1 MTEAID
7 YAAQSK
13 FVDEDNGYKLVL
25 ERHQKMWAEAHEQ
38 ERQIL
43 LEGRKVTRVV
53 RLMDICIEKFCECAD
68 VAEGSDADK
77 TLKQYTGEN
86 AESWWHEFEQSKNL
100 LQELLLDQCSKV
112 LTAKYKAKKV
122 TEEAKL
128 HCDQLSAARTEAEK
142 RYKESLEK
150 ND

>member
-7 YAAQSK
+7 YAAQNK
-13 FVDEDNGYKLVL
+13 FVDEENGYKLVL
-25 ERHQKMWAEAHEQ
+25 ERHQKMWAEVHEQ

-43 LEGRKVTRVV
+43 LEGRKVARVV
-53 RLMDICIEKFCECAD
+53 RLMDICIQKFCECAD
-68 VAEGSDADK
+68 VAEGSNEDK
-77 TLKQYTGEN
+77 TLQQYTGEN

-100 LQELLLDQCSKV
+100 LQELLVDQCSKV

-122 TEEAKL
+122 KEEAKL
-128 HCDQLSAARTEAEK
+128 HCDQLIAARIEAEK

>member
-1 MTEAID
+1 MTETID
-7 YAAQSK
+7 IAAQSK
-13 FVDEDNGYKLVL
+13 FVHEDNGYKLVL
-25 ERHQKMWAEAHEQ
+25 ERHQKMWDEVHEQ

-43 LEGRKVTRVV
+43 VEGRKVARVV

-68 VAEGSDADK
+68 VAEGSNEDK

-86 AESWWHEFEQSKNL
+86 AESWFHEFEQSKNL

>member
-43 LEGRKVTRVV
+43 LEGRKVARVV

-68 VAEGSDADK
+68 IVEGSDEDK
-77 TLKQYTGEN
+77 TLQQYTGEN

-100 LQELLLDQCSKV
+100 LQELLLDQCNKV

-122 TEEAKL
+122 KEEAKL
-128 HCDQLSAARTEAEK
+128 HCDQLTAARAEAEK

>member
-1 MTEAID
+1 MTETID

-13 FVDEDNGYKLVL
+13 FVHEDNGYKLVL
-25 ERHQKMWAEAHEQ
+25 ERHQKMWAEAQEQ

-43 LEGRKVTRVV
+43 IEGRKVARAV
-53 RLMDICIEKFCECAD
+53 RLMDICIEKFCACAD
-68 VAEGSDADK
+68 VAEGSDEDK
-77 TLKQYTGEN
+77 TLQQYTGEN
-86 AESWWHEFEQSKNL
+86 AESWFYEFEQSKEL

-112 LTAKYKAKKV
+112 LTAKYKAKKMK
-122 TEEAKL
+122 EEAKL

>member
-7 YAAQSK
+7 YTAQNK
-13 FVDEDNGYKLVL
+13 FVNEDTSYKLVL
-25 ERHQKMWAEAHEQ
+25 ERHQKMWDEAHEQ

-43 LEGRKVTRVV
+43 IEGRKVAQVV
-53 RLMDICIEKFCECAD
+53 RLMEICIEKFCECAD
-68 VAEGSDADK
+68 VAEGSDEDK
-77 TLKQYTGEN
+77 TLQQYTGEN
-86 AESWWHEFEQSKNL
+86 AESWFHEFEQSKQL
-100 LQELLLDQCSKV
+100 LQELLLEQCNKV

-122 TEEAKL
+122 KEEAKL
-128 HCDQLSAARTEAEK
+128 HCVQLSAARAEAEK

>member
-7 YAAQSK
+7 NAAQSK
-13 FVDEDNGYKLVL
+13 FVHEDNSYKLVL
-25 ERHQKMWAEAHEQ
+25 ERHQKIWDEAHEQ

-43 LEGRKVTRVV
+43 IEGRKVARVV
-53 RLMDICIEKFCECAD
+53 RLMDICIEKSCECAD
-68 VAEGSDADK
+68 VADGSDEDK
-77 TLKQYTGEN
+77 TLQQYTGEN
-86 AESWWHEFEQSKNL
+86 AESWFHEFEQSKNL

-112 LTAKYKAKKV
+112 LTAKYKAKMVK
-122 TEEAKL
+122 EEAKL

>member
-7 YAAQSK
+7 YTAQSE
-13 FVDEDNGYKLVL
+13 FVHEDNGYKLVL

-43 LEGRKVTRVV
+43 IEGRKVARVV

-68 VAEGSDADK
+68 VVEGSDEDK
-77 TLKQYTGEN
+77 ALQQYTGEN
-86 AESWWHEFEQSKNL
+86 AEAWFHEFEQSKEL
-100 LQELLLDQCSKV
+100 LQELLLDQCNKV

-122 TEEAKL
+122 KEEAKL

>member
-7 YAAQSK
+7 YTAQGK

-43 LEGRKVTRVV
+43 IEGRKVARVI

-68 VAEGSDADK
+68 VAEGSDEDK
-77 TLKQYTGEN
+77 TLQQYTGEN
-86 AESWWHEFEQSKNL
+86 AESWFYQYEQSKEL
-100 LQELLLDQCSKV
+100 LQELLIDQCNKV
-112 LTAKYKAKKV
+112 LTAKYKTKKV
-122 TEEAKL
+122 KEEAKL
-128 HCDQLSAARTEAEK
+128 HCDQLNAARIEAEK

>member
-1 MTEAID
+1 MTETTD
-7 YAAQSK
+7 FAAQSK
-13 FVDEDNGYKLVL
+13 FVHEDNGYKLVL

-43 LEGRKVTRVV
+43 IEGRKVARVI

-68 VAEGSDADK
+68 VAEGSDEDK
-77 TLKQYTGEN
+77 TLQQYTGEN
-86 AESWWHEFEQSKNL
+86 AESWFYQYEQSKEL
-100 LQELLLDQCSKV
+100 LQELLIDQCNKV
-112 LTAKYKAKKV
+112 LTAKYKTKKV
-122 TEEAKL
+122 KEEAKL
-128 HCDQLSAARTEAEK
+128 HCDQLNAARIEAEK

>member
-1 MTEAID
+1 MTETID
-7 YAAQSK
+7 IAAQSK
-13 FVDEDNGYKLVL
+13 FVHEDNGYKLVL
-25 ERHQKMWAEAHEQ
+25 ERHQKMWDEVHEQ

-43 LEGRKVTRVV
+43 VEGRKVARVV

-68 VAEGSDADK
+68 VAEGSNEDK

-112 LTAKYKAKKV
+112 LTAKYKAKKM
-122 TEEAKL
+122 K
-128 HCDQLSAARTEAEK
+128 
-142 RYKESLEK
+142 
-150 ND
+150 

>member
-1 MTEAID
+1 MTETID
-7 YAAQSK
+7 IAAQSK
-13 FVDEDNGYKLVL
+13 FVHEDNGYKLVL
-25 ERHQKMWAEAHEQ
+25 ERHQKMWDEVHEQ

-43 LEGRKVTRVV
+43 VEGRKVARVV

-68 VAEGSDADK
+68 VAEGSNEDK

>member
-7 YAAQSK
+7 YAAQNK
-13 FVDEDNGYKLVL
+13 FVDEENGYKLVL
-25 ERHQKMWAEAHEQ
+25 ERHQKMWAEVHEQ

-43 LEGRKVTRVV
+43 LEGRKVARVV
-53 RLMDICIEKFCECAD
+53 RLMDICIQKFCECAD
-68 VAEGSDADK
+68 VAEGSNEDK
-77 TLKQYTGEN
+77 TLQQYTGEN